1 MGVRERRLEKEGGG
15 DMGEKK
21 EKGEKKERGVKE
33 EISVSDT
40 AAFEGTT

>member
-1 MGVRERRLEKEGGG
+1 LFPNAAGSLDRG

-21 EKGEKKERGVKE
+21 EKGEKKERGVKK